1 MADEQANS
9 APAFE
14 PTEKELTEAQ
24 LELAIGKAMADKDLK
39 LVISLARDLDKL
51 TKANASAKQEEKLAA
66 LIDITTKVRKAVE
79 KLIDGLVAGKELD
92 LADGLWIT
100 WDFEAVREVGI
111 NPSVRLVKT
120 TKTRK
125 SSGTGGGQRFSI
137 GWKDLLEKH
146 GGSPYKDSGLTCQQ
160 KWDESSEKNS
170 RYQVRMAMLKLDGQ
184 V

>member
-1 MADEQANS
+1 MVDETTNS
-9 APAFE
+9 TTVAV
-14 PTEKELTEAQ
+14 LTEAE
-24 LELAIGKAMADKDLK
+24 LEASIEAAMKAKDLK

-51 TKANASAKQEEKLAA
+51 TKANASAKQDEKLAA

-79 KLIDGLVAGKELD
+79 KLIDGFTADKAGAKEFE
-92 LADGLWIT
+92 LADGLWIA

-120 TKTRK
+120 AKTRK
-125 SSGTGGGQRFSI
+125 SSSTGGGQRFSI
-137 GWKDLLEKH
+137 GWKELLEKY